1 MSGVRAAV
9 PALALAAALGMLGM
23 LATGRDTVPAGRG
36 DIPVVGP
43 LHPIAER
50 DLLAVIAGAVG
61 DLKRSGG
68 IDRMRREARA
78 RARARLENPEPV
90 PGIFR
95 ARADSVRVFDP
106 SVTLG
111 ADIAAP
117 DGTVLFRK
125 GTRVNP
131 LDHGPMGDPL
141 YLFDATDPRQVRLA
155 ERLHRERGGR
165 VRTVLVAGSWLD
177 LTRRWKRRAHF
188 DQGGAIS
195 RRLGIGEVPALVE
208 QQGNRLVVRVF
219 GPDREEDSSE

>member
-23 LATGRDTVPAGRG
+23 LATGRDTVPAGRA

-50 DLLAVIAGAVG
+50 DLLVVIAGAVD
-61 DLKRSGG
+61 DLRKSGG
-68 IDRMRREARA
+68 LARMRREARA
-78 RARARLENPEPV
+78 RALARLASPEPV
-90 PGIFR
+90 PGISR
-95 ARADSVRVFDP
+95 ARADSVRVVDP

-111 ADIAAP
+111 ADIAGP

-141 YLFDATDPRQVRLA
+141 YLFDGTDPRQVRLA
-155 ERLHRERGGR
+155 ERLHRERDGR
-165 VRTVLVAGSWLD
+165 VKPVLVAGSWLA

-188 DQGGAIS
+188 DQGGAIA

-208 QQGNRLVVRVF
+208 QQGDRLVVRVF
-219 GPDREEDSSE
+219 GPGKGEDAGE